1 MPINHHAAL
10 IYTMVL
16 ISAADNDMTD
26 AELRS
31 IGEMVEF
38 LPVFQDFDRESLP
51 EVARDC
57 AALLGDDDGLD
68 RALDVIRQALP
79 QNLRETAYAIAC
91 DVAAADGSVK
101 QEEARLLELLRY
113 SMDLDRLVAA
123 AIERGARARH
133 QVA

>member
-1 MPINHHAAL
+1 MTINHHAAL

-38 LPVFQDFDRESLP
+38 LPVFQDFDRETLP
-51 EVARDC
+51 DVARDC

-79 QNLRETAYAIAC
+79 ANLRETAYAIAC

-113 SMDLDRLVAA
+113 GLDLDRLVAA